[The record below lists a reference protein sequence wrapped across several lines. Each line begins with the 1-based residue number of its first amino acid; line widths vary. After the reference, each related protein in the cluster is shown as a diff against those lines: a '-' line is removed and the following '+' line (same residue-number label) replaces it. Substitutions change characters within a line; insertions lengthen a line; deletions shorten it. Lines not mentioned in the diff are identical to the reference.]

1 MRDAFG
7 GLNGAAHR
15 VCWMSGLRL
24 SLGFVGLAFAMA
36 TPSLCQA
43 QVTGLGSAAN
53 YGILVDNGGP
63 GSTNISELQIH
74 SSQTLNV
81 PGSGGNVGLVN
92 GAGIALLG
100 TPPPGSMTMGG
111 TLYYDGAVLSN
122 PIYLPGG
129 KSSANFSA
137 AGGEVGTNET
147 ALSAAWTSAK
157 AASTADA
164 ALASNTTLTGGNT
177 INGSAAVN
185 VVSVSSINTTT
196 LTINGN
202 ASQVFVINVTG
213 SAGSAL
219 TNVMLSGGV
228 SANHVLFNITGT
240 GSITFN
246 AGGTVN
252 GTFLD
257 TSSSTSGITL
267 KGTTLNGELIVGG
280 TDNTGGIQI
289 SGNSTINTAS
299 FSPVG
304 ELPTISM
311 GSVALLLVLG
321 AGVHRARRRTKAAA

>member
-1 MRDAFG
+1 MRNATG
-7 GLNGAAHR
+7 GLNSAAPR
-15 VCWMSGLRL
+15 VCWMLGLRL

-53 YGILVDNGGP
+53 YGILVDNGGAS
-63 GSTNISELQIH
+63 STNISELQIH

-92 GAGIALLG
+92 GAGIQLLG
-100 TPPPGSMTMGG
+100 TAPPASMTIGG

-129 KSSANFSA
+129 PTSATFSA

-147 ALSAAWTSAK
+147 ALSTAWNSAK
-157 AASTADA
+157 AASAADA
-164 ALASNTTLTGGNT
+164 MLASNTTITGGNT

-185 VVSVSSINTTT
+185 VVSVPSINTTT
-196 LTINGN
+196 LTIDGN
-202 ASQVFVINVTG
+202 ASQIFVINVTG

-219 TNVMLSGGV
+219 TNVALMGGV
-228 SANHVLFNITGT
+228 TANHVLFNITGT

-257 TSSSTSGITL
+257 TSSSTGGITL
-267 KGTTLNGELIVGG
+267 KGTTLNGELIAGG
-280 TDNTGGIQI
+280 NSSTNAIQI
-289 SGNSTINTAS
+289 SGDSTINTAA

-311 GSVALLLVLG
+311 GGVALLLVLG
-321 AGVHRARRRTKAAA
+321 AGVHRARRRTKAA